1 MNNLHF
7 TVEKTKA
14 QKERD
19 TQDITVGVRKKN
31 FLLKGQ
37 IVVGILDCWAEWS
50 RDNYSAL
57 PRCAKA
63 ATDTTK

>member
-14 QKERD
+14 QKEGHSRHYSRG
-19 TQDITVGVRKKN
+19 QKKN

-37 IVVGILDCWAEWS
+37 IVVGILDW
-50 RDNYSAL
+50 
-57 PRCAKA
+57 
-63 ATDTTK
+63 

>member
-19 TQDITVGVRKKN
+19 TQDITVWVRKKN

-37 IVVGILDCWAEWS
+37 IVVGILDC
-50 RDNYSAL
+50 
-57 PRCAKA
+57 
-63 ATDTTK
+63 